1 MKGHLESRINCLKSL
16 TYMSIW
22 LKIYISIK
30 GHAHIFFIGYVWPKT
45 WTNNIVISTV
55 SLFPLAYSPLYVFS
69 KSLLNVQQYVQQQG
83 DIFGLIE
90 ASEKNCF
97 AFMIFNKV
105 LSSFPSASKSM
116 SKLLRWICMAFGD
129 LDLRFSRSFIFL
141 RPS

>member
-1 MKGHLESRINCLKSL
+1 M
-16 TYMSIW
+16 
-22 LKIYISIK
+22 
-30 GHAHIFFIGYVWPKT
+30 
-45 WTNNIVISTV
+45 ISTV

-97 AFMIFNKV
+97 TFMIFNKV
-105 LSSFPSASKSM
+105 LSSFPSAPKSM
-116 SKLLRWICMAFGD
+116 SKLLRLICMAFGD
-129 LDLRFSRSFIFL
+129 LDLRFSLSFIFP